1 MTVSVEGG
9 TLLGLEN
16 GDLADTTGYTRPHR
30 STHAGR
36 LVAFVAGGP
45 AAALRL
51 EASGL
56 PALLV
61 DLPGQTPAG

>member
-1 MTVSVEGG
+1 MQRERW
-9 TLLGLEN
+9 TLARGVAWDRAP
-16 GDLADTTGYTRPHR
+16 GARVR
-30 STHAGR
+30 AV

-61 DLPGQTPAG
+61 DLRGQTPAG